1 MDEQDFEYKTLI
13 IKFTERL
20 ENGLVKEFIC
30 NRGMHYFNG
39 VYNDKYIKWFENDD
53 LAKMNEL
60 NCDFEILYT
69 LDIDNTGRQNQK
81 EINKIKKT
89 LIKKYNALN
98 EDNDSKLLCNA
109 MLNNAVKKFRKV
121 YKDNYNTVIATISK
135 MLIGEISNCVD
146 DIWREHNLYKLE
158 KKYMIF
164 DNPDIDMQHKA
175 VMIVFK
181 EYINER
187 RKSIQLNDG
196 KVKFPELSFEPTYG
210 HYYRLVNQINSIR
223 NKAIDFGRSKKRKK
237 SKSCIL

>member
-1 MDEQDFEYKTLI
+1 MDEQEFEYKTLI

-20 ENGLVKEFIC
+20 ENGLIKEFIC
-30 NRGMHYFNG
+30 NRGQHYFKG
-39 VYNDKYIKWFENDD
+39 VYNDRYIRWFENDD

-69 LDIDNTGRQNQK
+69 LDIDNTGRQSQK
-81 EINKIKKT
+81 EINKIKKS
-89 LIKKYNALN
+89 LIKKYNAQN

-135 MLIGEISNCVD
+135 MLEGEISNCVD
-146 DIWREHNLYKLE
+146 DIWKEHNLYKLE

-196 KVKFPELSFEPTYG
+196 KVKFPELSFDPVYG

-237 SKSCIL
+237 SKSYIL

>member
-1 MDEQDFEYKTLI
+1 MDEQEFEYKTLI

-20 ENGLVKEFIC
+20 ENGLIKEFIC

-69 LDIDNTGRQNQK
+69 LDIDNTGRQSQK
-81 EINKIKKT
+81 EINKIKKS

-109 MLNNAVKKFRKV
+109 MLNNAIKKFRKV

-135 MLIGEISNCVD
+135 MLVGEITNCVD

-223 NKAIDFGRSKKRKK
+223 NKAIDFGRSKKCKK
-237 SKSCIL
+237 SKNYIL

>member
-1 MDEQDFEYKTLI
+1 MDEQEFEYKTLI

-39 VYNDKYIKWFENDD
+39 VYNDKYIRWFENDD

>member
-1 MDEQDFEYKTLI
+1 MDEQEFEYKTLI

-20 ENGLVKEFIC
+20 ENGLIKEFIC

-69 LDIDNTGRQNQK
+69 LDIDNTCRQNQK
-81 EINKIKKT
+81 EINKIKKS

-109 MLNNAVKKFRKV
+109 MLNNAIKKFRKV

-135 MLIGEISNCVD
+135 MLIGEITNCVD

-237 SKSCIL
+237 SKSYIL

>member
-1 MDEQDFEYKTLI
+1 MDEQEFEYKTLI

-20 ENGLVKEFIC
+20 ENGLIKEFIC

-69 LDIDNTGRQNQK
+69 LDIDNTNRQSQK
-81 EINKIKKT
+81 EINKIKKS

-135 MLIGEISNCVD
+135 MLIGEITNCVD

-187 RKSIQLNDG
+187 RKSILLNDG

-223 NKAIDFGRSKKRKK
+223 NKAIDFSRSKKRKK
-237 SKSCIL
+237 SKSYIL

>member
-1 MDEQDFEYKTLI
+1 MDEQEFEYKTLI

-39 VYNDKYIKWFENDD
+39 VYNDRYIKWFENDD

-69 LDIDNTGRQNQK
+69 LDIDNTGRQSQK
-81 EINKIKKT
+81 EINKIKKS
-89 LIKKYNALN
+89 LIKKYNAQN

-121 YKDNYNTVIATISK
+121 YKDNYNTVIATISN
-135 MLIGEISNCVD
+135 MLIGEITNCVD

-196 KVKFPELSFEPTYG
+196 KVKFPDLSFDPVYG

-237 SKSCIL
+237 SKSYIL

>member
-1 MDEQDFEYKTLI
+1 MDEQEFEYKTLI

-30 NRGMHYFNG
+30 NRGQHYFKG
-39 VYNDKYIKWFENDD
+39 VYNDRYIRWFENDD

-69 LDIDNTGRQNQK
+69 LDIDNTGRQSQK
-81 EINKIKKT
+81 EINKIKKS

-98 EDNDSKLLCNA
+98 EDSDSKLLCNA

-135 MLIGEISNCVD
+135 MLIGEITNCVD

-196 KVKFPELSFEPTYG
+196 KVKFPDLSFDPVYG

-237 SKSCIL
+237 SKSYIL

>member
-1 MDEQDFEYKTLI
+1 MDEQEFEYKTLI

-237 SKSCIL
+237 SNSCIL

>member
-1 MDEQDFEYKTLI
+1 MDEQEFEYKTLI

-20 ENGLVKEFIC
+20 ENGLIKEFIC

-81 EINKIKKT
+81 EINKIKKS
-89 LIKKYNALN
+89 LIKKYNAQN

-135 MLIGEISNCVD
+135 MLVGEISNCVD
-146 DIWREHNLYKLE
+146 DIWREHDLYKLN

-196 KVKFPELSFEPTYG
+196 KVKFPELSFEPVYG
-210 HYYRLVNQINSIR
+210 KWWLFENQINSIR

-237 SKSCIL
+237 SKSYIL

>member
-1 MDEQDFEYKTLI
+1 MDEQEFEYKTLI

>member
-1 MDEQDFEYKTLI
+1 
-13 IKFTERL
+13 
-20 ENGLVKEFIC
+20 
-30 NRGMHYFNG
+30 
-39 VYNDKYIKWFENDD
+39 
-53 LAKMNEL
+53 MNEL

-69 LDIDNTGRQNQK
+69 LDIDNTGRQSQK
-81 EINKIKKT
+81 EINKIKKS
-89 LIKKYNALN
+89 LIKKYNAQN

-109 MLNNAVKKFRKV
+109 MLNSAVKKFRKV
-121 YKDNYNTVIATISK
+121 YKDNYNTVIATISN
-135 MLIGEISNCVD
+135 MLIGEITNCVD

-196 KVKFPELSFEPTYG
+196 KVKFPELSFDPVYG

-237 SKSCIL
+237 SKSYIL

>member
-1 MDEQDFEYKTLI
+1 
-13 IKFTERL
+13 
-20 ENGLVKEFIC
+20 
-30 NRGMHYFNG
+30 
-39 VYNDKYIKWFENDD
+39 
-53 LAKMNEL
+53 MNEL

-69 LDIDNTGRQNQK
+69 LDIDNTGRQSQK
-81 EINKIKKT
+81 EINKIKKS

-98 EDNDSKLLCNA
+98 EDSDSKLLCNA

-135 MLIGEISNCVD
+135 MLEGEISNCVD
-146 DIWREHNLYKLE
+146 DIWKEHDLYKLE

-196 KVKFPELSFEPTYG
+196 KVEFPELSFDPVYG
-210 HYYRLVNQINSIR
+210 DWKLFKSKINSIR

-237 SKSCIL
+237 SKSYIL

>member
-1 MDEQDFEYKTLI
+1 MHFNIVSIEIFDFVILSRDEQHKLHMSYLQFISFDK
-13 IKFTERL
+13 
-20 ENGLVKEFIC
+20 KE
-30 NRGMHYFNG
+30 H
-39 VYNDKYIKWFENDD
+39 D
-53 LAKMNEL
+53 
-60 NCDFEILYT
+60 
-69 LDIDNTGRQNQK
+69 
-81 EINKIKKT
+81 
-89 LIKKYNALN
+89 
-98 EDNDSKLLCNA
+98 
-109 MLNNAVKKFRKV
+109 
-121 YKDNYNTVIATISK
+121 
-135 MLIGEISNCVD
+135 
-146 DIWREHNLYKLE
+146 LYKLE

-237 SKSCIL
+237 SKSYIL

>member
-1 MDEQDFEYKTLI
+1 MDEQEFEYKTLI

-30 NRGMHYFNG
+30 NRGQHYFKG
-39 VYNDKYIKWFENDD
+39 VYNDRYIKWFENDD

-69 LDIDNTGRQNQK
+69 LDIDNTGRQSQK
-81 EINKIKKT
+81 EINKIKKS

-109 MLNNAVKKFRKV
+109 MLNNAIKKFRKV

-135 MLIGEISNCVD
+135 MLIGEITNCVD
-146 DIWREHNLYKLE
+146 DIWREHNIYKLE

-210 HYYRLVNQINSIR
+210 HYYRLVNQINLIR

-237 SKSCIL
+237 SKSYIL

>member
-1 MDEQDFEYKTLI
+1 MDEQEFEYKTLI

-135 MLIGEISNCVD
+135 TIIIS
-146 DIWREHNLYKLE
+146 
-158 KKYMIF
+158 
-164 DNPDIDMQHKA
+164 
-175 VMIVFK
+175 
-181 EYINER
+181 INE
-187 RKSIQLNDG
+187 NA
-196 KVKFPELSFEPTYG
+196 F
-210 HYYRLVNQINSIR
+210 
-223 NKAIDFGRSKKRKK
+223 
-237 SKSCIL
+237 

>member
-20 ENGLVKEFIC
+20 ENGLIKEFIR
-30 NRGMHYFNG
+30 NRGQHYFKG
-39 VYNDKYIKWFENDD
+39 VYNDRYIRWFENDD

-69 LDIDNTGRQNQK
+69 LDIDNTGRQSQK
-81 EINKIKKT
+81 EINKIKKS
-89 LIKKYNALN
+89 LIKKYNAQN
-98 EDNDSKLLCNA
+98 EDNDSRLLCNA
-109 MLNNAVKKFRKV
+109 MLNSAVKKFRKV
-121 YKDNYNTVIATISK
+121 YKDNYNTVIATISN
-135 MLIGEISNCVD
+135 MLIGEITNCVD

-196 KVKFPELSFEPTYG
+196 KVKFPDLSFDPVYG

-237 SKSCIL
+237 SKSYIL

>member
-1 MDEQDFEYKTLI
+1 MDEQEFEYKTLI

-20 ENGLVKEFIC
+20 ENGLIKEFIC
-30 NRGMHYFNG
+30 NRGQHYFKG
-39 VYNDKYIKWFENDD
+39 VYNDRYIKWFENDD

-81 EINKIKKT
+81 EINKIKKS

-109 MLNNAVKKFRKV
+109 MLNNAIKKFRKV

-135 MLIGEISNCVD
+135 MLEGAISTYMD
-146 DIWREHNLYKLE
+146 DIWKEHNLYKLE

-237 SKSCIL
+237 SKSYIL

>member
-1 MDEQDFEYKTLI
+1 MDEQEFEYKTLI
-13 IKFTERL
+13 IKFAERL
-20 ENGLVKEFIC
+20 ENGLIKEFIC
-30 NRGMHYFNG
+30 NRGQHYFKG
-39 VYNDKYIKWFENDD
+39 VYNDRYIKWFENDD

-81 EINKIKKT
+81 EINKIKKS

-109 MLNNAVKKFRKV
+109 MLNSAIKKFRKV

-135 MLIGEISNCVD
+135 MLIGEITNCVD

-196 KVKFPELSFEPTYG
+196 KVKFPELSFDPVYG

-237 SKSCIL
+237 SKSYIL

>member
-30 NRGMHYFNG
+30 NRGQHYFNG
-39 VYNDKYIKWFENDD
+39 VYNDRYIKWFENDD

-81 EINKIKKT
+81 EINKIKKS

-98 EDNDSKLLCNA
+98 EDSDSKLLCNA

-121 YKDNYNTVIATISK
+121 YKDNYNTVIATINT

-181 EYINER
+181 EYINAR
-187 RKSIQLNDG
+187 RASILLNDG
-196 KVKFPELSFEPTYG
+196 KVKFPELPFEPVYG
-210 HYYRLVNQINSIR
+210 EYWRFKNLINSIR

-237 SKSCIL
+237 SKSYIL